1 MSKLLFAGLILA
13 SFTSC
18 SNRSTSYNM
27 NDEEINDSKTPLH
40 LLQPDY
46 KTPYEKLSAESVK
59 EKLDRVFNYID
70 EATPAKMSDGK
81 INQGTYRLTSYEW
94 AVTYNALLDAAE
106 TTGDKRYSDY
116 VINRISFLAT
126 EADKYKGNLKEDGQ
140 MRQVKKPLTLDDAG
154 AMAGA
159 WMRASMKD
167 STLNISKYI
176 EQYWHIV
183 ETTPVYLEDGTI
195 ARNRPHYNSVWL
207 DDMYMSIPSMAI
219 RSKYTSNPSLLDKAA
234 NIASGFFK
242 RMWMP
247 EKNIFRHG
255 YIEGKKHQVSMAWG
269 RANGWAI
276 LTMCQ
281 LLDYLPENHNKRQEI
296 LDMFN
301 KHASRL
307 ADLQGIDG
315 FWHQLLDRN
324 ETYIETSATAIFTY
338 ALAHGINK
346 GWLDATTYGPVAQLA
361 WEAVASKINKHG
373 EVEGVCV
380 GTGMG
385 FEPTYYAYRPVS
397 VKAAH
402 GYGPVIW
409 AGAEMIKLLN
419 TYFSYINDSAIHY
432 YDINPEADMP
442 IFSLDKNG
450 KAQEIL
456 H

>member
-46 KTPYEKLSAESVK
+46 KTPYGKLSAESVK

-167 STLNISKYI
+167 STLNI
-176 EQYWHIV
+176 
-183 ETTPVYLEDGTI
+183 
-195 ARNRPHYNSVWL
+195 
-207 DDMYMSIPSMAI
+207 
-219 RSKYTSNPSLLDKAA
+219 
-234 NIASGFFK
+234 
-242 RMWMP
+242 
-247 EKNIFRHG
+247 
-255 YIEGKKHQVSMAWG
+255 
-269 RANGWAI
+269 
-276 LTMCQ
+276 
-281 LLDYLPENHNKRQEI
+281 
-296 LDMFN
+296 
-301 KHASRL
+301 
-307 ADLQGIDG
+307 
-315 FWHQLLDRN
+315 
-324 ETYIETSATAIFTY
+324 
-338 ALAHGINK
+338 
-346 GWLDATTYGPVAQLA
+346 
-361 WEAVASKINKHG
+361 
-373 EVEGVCV
+373 
-380 GTGMG
+380 
-385 FEPTYYAYRPVS
+385 
-397 VKAAH
+397 
-402 GYGPVIW
+402 
-409 AGAEMIKLLN
+409 
-419 TYFSYINDSAIHY
+419 
-432 YDINPEADMP
+432 
-442 IFSLDKNG
+442 
-450 KAQEIL
+450 
-456 H
+456 